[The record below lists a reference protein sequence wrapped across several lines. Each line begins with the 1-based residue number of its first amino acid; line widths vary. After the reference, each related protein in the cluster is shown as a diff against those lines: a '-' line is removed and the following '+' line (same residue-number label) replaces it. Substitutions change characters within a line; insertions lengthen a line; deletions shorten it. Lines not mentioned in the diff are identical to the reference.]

1 MTMAITVRKHFQ
13 AHGAAAAKLVLL
25 LLIVTSLTVPIMLSS
40 LPLAAADAQTD
51 CEKAGGKYVSANGG
65 HCFTEL
71 PTDTCKMSK
80 MDETDPQPE
89 ICLREPSGVSI
100 DPTPSACSTTA
111 GGTNT
116 AARSAAA
123 TGGEGNQLTTSDLGM
138 QIQEACIALQA
149 GDTQGAMMNIDLALN
164 ALGSSIGDNGTQ
176 VANITNTTTTT
187 ASGAT
192 NATTTTNT
200 TTGINATQEVDQ
212 PINSTA
218 SEMAGPG
225 EPIKGIPMGVT
236 ETPTG
241 EEAAGGGNN
250 PSTATTTEPTT
261 TTTTDGDDTGTTDTG
276 GEGEPGEGG
285 SSDDVDRGDA
295 D

>member
-13 AHGAAAAKLVLL
+13 AHGPAAAKLVLL

-212 PINSTA
+212 PINPTA
-218 SEMAGPG
+218 SEMEGPG
-225 EPIKGIPMGVT
+225 SPIKDIPMGVT
-236 ETPTG
+236 ETPTE
-241 EEAAGGGNN
+241 EEAAGGGGNN
-250 PSTATTTEPTT
+250 PSTATTTEPAT
-261 TTTTDGDDTGTTDTG
+261 TTTTDEDDRGTSDTG
-276 GEGEPGEGG
+276 GG